1 MDDIYMYM
9 EIFWYMFSRSSFLN
23 IFIKFSF
30 WGYFFINLNV
40 KELKNLIL
48 DLFCDLFS
56 YKIKLWFRV
65 KVNVLL
71 SN

>member
-1 MDDIYMYM
+1 
-9 EIFWYMFSRSSFLN
+9 MFSRSSFLN
-23 IFIKFSF
+23 IFIKLSF

-56 YKIKLWFRV
+56 YEIKLWFRV

>member
-1 MDDIYMYM
+1 
-9 EIFWYMFSRSSFLN
+9 MFSRSSFLN

-30 WGYFFINLNV
+30 WGDFFINLNV

-48 DLFCDLFS
+48 DLFYDLFS
-56 YKIKLWFRV
+56 YEIKLWFRV

>member
-1 MDDIYMYM
+1 
-9 EIFWYMFSRSSFLN
+9 MFSRSSFLN

>member
-1 MDDIYMYM
+1 
-9 EIFWYMFSRSSFLN
+9 MFSRSSFLN

-40 KELKNLIL
+40 KEVKNLIL

-71 SN
+71 RN

>member
-1 MDDIYMYM
+1 
-9 EIFWYMFSRSSFLN
+9 MFSRSSFLN

-48 DLFCDLFS
+48 DLFYDLFS
-56 YKIKLWFRV
+56 YEIKLWFRV

>member
-1 MDDIYMYM
+1 
-9 EIFWYMFSRSSFLN
+9 MFSRSSFLN
-23 IFIKFSF
+23 IFVKFSF

-56 YKIKLWFRV
+56 YKIKIV
-65 KVNVLL
+65 V
-71 SN
+71 